1 MAEKWLLL
9 VSRRFLTQGV
19 RQMAVYKVEKGE
31 LVKVGETLE
40 SMVRADL
47 AGWDDFDE
55 DLMYK
60 GLGFVRYDDEDG
72 VYVLYRRSETDRAPD
87 ELPGVMYV
95 FDVNIDESNVDYI
108 LVTSALPDFLSV
120 VKMLEPL
127 VARKLRLD
135 AEFEKEELRRRR

>member
-1 MAEKWLLL
+1 
-9 VSRRFLTQGV
+9 
-19 RQMAVYKVEKGE
+19 MAVYKVEKGE

-47 AGWDDFDE
+47 AGCDDFDE

-72 VYVLYRRSETDRAPD
+72 VYVLYRRSEADRAPD

>member
-1 MAEKWLLL
+1 
-9 VSRRFLTQGV
+9 
-19 RQMAVYKVEKGE
+19 MAVYKVEKGE

-60 GLGFVRYDDEDG
+60 GLGFVRYDEEDE

-135 AEFEKEELRRRR
+135 AEFEKSELGRRR

>member
-1 MAEKWLLL
+1 
-9 VSRRFLTQGV
+9 
-19 RQMAVYKVEKGE
+19 MAVYKVEKGE

-72 VYVLYRRSETDRAPD
+72 VYVLYRRSEADRAPD

-135 AEFEKEELRRRR
+135 AEFEKASSARR

>member
-1 MAEKWLLL
+1 
-9 VSRRFLTQGV
+9 
-19 RQMAVYKVEKGE
+19 MAVYKVEKGE

-72 VYVLYRRSETDRAPD
+72 VYVLYRRSEADRAPD

-135 AEFEKEELRRRR
+135 AEFEKSELGRRR

>member
-9 VSRRFLTQGV
+9 VSRRFLTRGV
-19 RQMAVYKVEKGE
+19 RQMVVYKVEKGE

-72 VYVLYRRSETDRAPD
+72 VYVLYRRSEADRAPD

>member
-1 MAEKWLLL
+1 
-9 VSRRFLTQGV
+9 
-19 RQMAVYKVEKGE
+19 MAVYKVEKGE
-31 LVKVGETLE
+31 LVKVGDTLE

-72 VYVLYRRSETDRAPD
+72 VYVLYRRSEADRAPD

>member
-1 MAEKWLLL
+1 
-9 VSRRFLTQGV
+9 
-19 RQMAVYKVEKGE
+19 MAVYKVEKGE

-40 SMVRADL
+40 SMVRAGL
-47 AGWDDFDE
+47 AEWDDFDD

-60 GLGFVRYDDEDG
+60 GLGFVRYDEEDG

>member
-1 MAEKWLLL
+1 
-9 VSRRFLTQGV
+9 
-19 RQMAVYKVEKGE
+19 MAVYKVEKGE

-40 SMVRADL
+40 SLVRDDL
-47 AGWDDFDE
+47 ANWENFDE

-60 GLGFVRYDDEDG
+60 GLGFVRYDEEDG
-72 VYVLYRRSETDRAPD
+72 VYTLYRRSETDRPAD

-95 FDVNIDESNVDYI
+95 FDVNIDESNMDYI
-108 LVTSALPDFLSV
+108 LVTESLPEYLAV

-135 AEFEKEELRRRR
+135 AEFEKKELGRRR

>member
-9 VSRRFLTQGV
+9 VSRRFLTRGV

-31 LVKVGETLE
+31 LVKVGDTLE
-40 SMVRADL
+40 SLVRADL
-47 AGWDDFDE
+47 AGWGDFDE

-72 VYVLYRRSETDRAPD
+72 VYVLYRRSEADRAPD

-135 AEFEKEELRRRR
+135 AEFEKEELRRSR

>member
-1 MAEKWLLL
+1 
-9 VSRRFLTQGV
+9 
-19 RQMAVYKVEKGE
+19 MAVYKVEKGE

-60 GLGFVRYDDEDG
+60 GLGFVRYDEEDE

-108 LVTSALPDFLSV
+108 LVSESLPEFLAV

-135 AEFEKEELRRRR
+135 AEFEKSELGRRR

>member
-9 VSRRFLTQGV
+9 VSRRFLTRGV

-40 SMVRADL
+40 SMVRAAL

-72 VYVLYRRSETDRAPD
+72 VYVLYRRSEADRAPD

-135 AEFEKEELRRRR
+135 AEFEKEELRRSR